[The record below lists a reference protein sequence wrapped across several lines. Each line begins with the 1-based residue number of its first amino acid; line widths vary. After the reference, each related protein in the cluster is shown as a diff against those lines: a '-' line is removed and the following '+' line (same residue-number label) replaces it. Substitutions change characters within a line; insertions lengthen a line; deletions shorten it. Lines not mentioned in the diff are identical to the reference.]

1 MYKNKKVFCL
11 IPARGGS
18 KGIPGKNS
26 RIIARKPLIAH
37 SIEIAKKVKYI
48 DDVFVSTEDKKLKK
62 IAIKNG
68 AKVIDRP
75 PKLATDTANILDSIK
90 HLIQNIPDANVENSL
105 IAIFWTTTPIRKIK
119 DIEKCIEM
127 YDNKIDCVVSVMESK
142 IRPSWLFVETNNFL
156 EFWQKGTP
164 EPNRQQQKE
173 RFYYINGSVVV
184 TSSKFLM
191 KQKTNFLG
199 GKMKG
204 YLMDEKHSMDLDT
217 KFDFELCK
225 FIMEAKNCSLYK

>member
-1 MYKNKKVFCL
+1 VYKNKKLFCL

-37 SIEIAKKVKYI
+37 SIKIAKKVKYI
-48 DDVFVSTEDKKLKK
+48 DDVFVSTDDKKLKK

-142 IRPSWLFVETNNFL
+142 IRPSWLFVERNNFL
-156 EFWQKGTP
+156 KFWQKGTP

-204 YLMDEKHSMDLDT
+204 YLMDEKHSIDIDT

-225 FIMEAKNCSLYK
+225 FVMEA

>member
-26 RIIARKPLIAH
+26 RMIAGKPLIAH

-48 DDVFVSTEDKKLKK
+48 DDVFVSTDDKKLKK
-62 IAIKNG
+62 ITIKNG

-90 HLIQNIPDANVENSL
+90 HLIQNIPDANIENSL
-105 IAIFWTTTPIRKIK
+105 IVIFWTTTPIRKIK

-142 IRPSWLFVETNNFL
+142 IRPSWLFVKRNNFL
-156 EFWQKGTP
+156 KFWQKGTP

-184 TSSKFLM
+184 TSPKFLM

-225 FIMEAKNCSLYK
+225 FVMES

>member
-1 MYKNKKVFCL
+1 MYKNKKLFCL

-37 SIEIAKKVKYI
+37 SIKIAKKVKYI
-48 DDVFVSTEDKKLKK
+48 DDVFVSTDDKKLKK

-142 IRPSWLFVETNNFL
+142 IRPSWLFVERNNFL
-156 EFWQKGTP
+156 KFWQKGTP

-204 YLMDEKHSMDLDT
+204 YLMDEKHSIDIDT

-225 FIMEAKNCSLYK
+225 FVMEA

>member
-1 MYKNKKVFCL
+1 
-11 IPARGGS
+11 
-18 KGIPGKNS
+18 
-26 RIIARKPLIAH
+26 
-37 SIEIAKKVKYI
+37 
-48 DDVFVSTEDKKLKK
+48 
-62 IAIKNG
+62 
-68 AKVIDRP
+68 
-75 PKLATDTANILDSIK
+75 
-90 HLIQNIPDANVENSL
+90 
-105 IAIFWTTTPIRKIK
+105 
-119 DIEKCIEM
+119 M
-127 YDNKIDCVVSVMESK
+127 YDDKIDCVVSVMESK
-142 IRPSWLFVETNNFL
+142 IRPSWLFVERNNFL

-225 FIMEAKNCSLYK
+225 FVMEAKNCSLYK

>member
-1 MYKNKKVFCL
+1 VYKNKKLFCL

-37 SIEIAKKVKYI
+37 SIKIAKKVKYI
-48 DDVFVSTEDKKLKK
+48 DDVFVSTDDKKLKK

-142 IRPSWLFVETNNFL
+142 IRPSWLFVERNNFL

-225 FIMEAKNCSLYK
+225 FVMEAKNCSLYK

>member
-1 MYKNKKVFCL
+1 MYKNKKLFFL

-26 RIIARKPLIAH
+26 RMIARKPLIVH

-105 IAIFWTTTPIRKIK
+105 IAIFWATTPIRKIK

-142 IRPSWLFVETNNFL
+142 IRPSWLFVERNNFL
-156 EFWQKGTP
+156 KFWQKGTP

-225 FIMEAKNCSLYK
+225 FVMEAKNCSLYK

>member
-1 MYKNKKVFCL
+1 VYKNKKLFCL

-26 RIIARKPLIAH
+26 RMIARKPLIAH

-90 HLIQNIPDANVENSL
+90 HLIQNIPDADVENSL
-105 IAIFWTTTPIRKIK
+105 IAIFWATTPIRKIK

-142 IRPSWLFVETNNFL
+142 IRPSWLFVERNNFL
-156 EFWQKGTP
+156 KFWQKGTP

-225 FIMEAKNCSLYK
+225 FVMEAKNCSLYK